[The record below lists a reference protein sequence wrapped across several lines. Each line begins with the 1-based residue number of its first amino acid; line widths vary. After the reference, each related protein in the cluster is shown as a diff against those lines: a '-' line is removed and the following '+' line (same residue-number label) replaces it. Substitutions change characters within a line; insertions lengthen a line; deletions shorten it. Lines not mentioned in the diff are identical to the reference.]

1 MFLPVVFEKSF
12 VNHFF
17 ANCGTMVFDCKNV
30 NCGVAIFYRRQEQDC
45 CSHTSTFRFLEGICL
60 RADAFRKAVM
70 VGLEK
75 KLTLYGFNN
84 LTKTLSFNIFD
95 VCYAKSEREK
105 QDYIRYIDEQYN
117 SERLTNILCDVTEMI
132 GAAVLNISRQDYEP
146 QGASVNVL
154 IAEGSVAPESI
165 DPSCNQGDGFLQRR
179 DIHAHLDKSHVTVH
193 TFPESHPDNEVTTFR
208 VDIDVS
214 TCGEISPLNTL
225 DYLIRSFDSD
235 IITIDYRVR
244 GFTRDVS
251 GKKCFMD
258 QEMASIQDFIS
269 EEILLRY
276 DAQDVNVYQ
285 SNIFHTRMLI
295 KELELQNYLFKTD
308 AYELDPRVRLD
319 ITNRL
324 RREMIEIFSGRNIY

>member
-1 MFLPVVFEKSF
+1 
-12 VNHFF
+12 
-17 ANCGTMVFDCKNV
+17 MVFDCQNV

>member
-1 MFLPVVFEKSF
+1 
-12 VNHFF
+12 
-17 ANCGTMVFDCKNV
+17 MVFDCKNV

-319 ITNRL
+319 ITTRL

>member
-1 MFLPVVFEKSF
+1 
-12 VNHFF
+12 
-17 ANCGTMVFDCKNV
+17 
-30 NCGVAIFYRRQEQDC
+30 
-45 CSHTSTFRFLEGICL
+45 
-60 RADAFRKAVM
+60 M

-319 ITNRL
+319 VYELPPKTRLEIMDNL